1 LALAAA
7 ACAGDGVILVDE
19 GPPPSSGP
27 TLTQLQTQIFTPHCA
42 VETCHA
48 PPPQQ
53 GMNLTA
59 GNTYVF
65 IVNVNANELPAF
77 KRVAPGSA
85 ADSYVYMKIAGDPR
99 IVGERMPL
107 GGMLTEMEIEMVRA
121 WIDAGALNN

>member
-7 ACAGDGVILVDE
+7 ACAGDGVLVDE

-27 TLTQLQTQIFTPHCA
+27 TLTQVQTQVFTPRCA
-42 VETCHA
+42 VQACHA
-48 PPPQQ
+48 PPAQQ

-59 GNTYVF
+59 GNSYAFT
-65 IVNVNANELPAF
+65 VNVDSNELSGF
-77 KRVAPGSA
+77 KRVAPGNA
-85 ADSYVYMKIAGDPR
+85 TDSYLSMKLAGDPR

-107 GGMLTEMEIEMVRA
+107 DGMLTETEIEMVRA